1 MPFDRGR
8 AIKELREGMEAQRAL
23 ARALGLD
30 YACLLRGDV
39 LHVLYTEP
47 DALIRLLDAL
57 ENEYRPASGETLN

>member
-1 MPFDRGR
+1 MPLDRAK
-8 AIKELREGMEAQRAL
+8 AIKTLREGMEMHRTV

-57 ENEYRPASGETLN
+57 ENEYKPATGPLN